1 MLALHQVFVLPL
13 QAARFILSHQSRLL
27 VLIGDGLIFSVF
39 AAACFEHSAAAFF
52 FHRLPSYYDSGA
64 VLSHANLAECAV
76 PPRAVIVTR
85 LRPYRR
91 A

>member
-27 VLIGDGLIFSVF
+27 VLIGDGLIF
-39 AAACFEHSAAAFF
+39 CFEHSAAAFF